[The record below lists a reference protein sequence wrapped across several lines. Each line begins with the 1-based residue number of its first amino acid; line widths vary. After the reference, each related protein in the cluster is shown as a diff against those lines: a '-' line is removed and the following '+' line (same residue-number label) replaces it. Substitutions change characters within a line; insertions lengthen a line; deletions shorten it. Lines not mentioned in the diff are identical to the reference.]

1 MKNYKSLKS
10 KGNLTLS
17 KEENGS
23 FKITK
28 KAFNPDTGEAIDD
41 EVSTQQLEFINST
54 ISALTGNIESLTSEK
69 EDYEQLKTDME
80 AL

>member
-41 EVSTQQLEFINST
+41 EVSPQQLEFKNST
-54 ISALTGNIESLTSEK
+54 ISA
-69 EDYEQLKTDME
+69 
-80 AL
+80 